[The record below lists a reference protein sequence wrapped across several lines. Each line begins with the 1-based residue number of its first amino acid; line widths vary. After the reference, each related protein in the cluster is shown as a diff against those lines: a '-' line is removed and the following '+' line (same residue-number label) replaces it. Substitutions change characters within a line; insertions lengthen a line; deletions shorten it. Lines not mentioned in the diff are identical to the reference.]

1 MLVTVGDVNDVTPE
15 YPLESYTYSI
25 PENFPSL
32 SSLTP
37 SPIAVDTDLG
47 SNAELLYFLQ
57 PPTSFEQPFRVVDS
71 STGIVTLDGTLDR
84 ETLST
89 YTLTLLAV
97 DQGIQQRRT
106 GSTELR

>member
-1 MLVTVGDVNDVTPE
+1 MGDVNDVTPE

-47 SNAELLYFLQ
+47 SNAELEYCLKPL
-57 PPTSFEQPFRVVDS
+57 PSFEQPFQVDP

-89 YTLTLLAV
+89 YTLTLLAF
-97 DQGIQQRRT
+97 DQGILSRT